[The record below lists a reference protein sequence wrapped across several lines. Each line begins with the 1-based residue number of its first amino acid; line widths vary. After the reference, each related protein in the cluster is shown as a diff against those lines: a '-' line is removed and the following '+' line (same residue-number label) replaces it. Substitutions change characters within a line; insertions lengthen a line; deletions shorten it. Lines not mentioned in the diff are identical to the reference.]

1 MKRKAIISL
10 MLIALMAIST
20 TIAVANSALDPQSLR
35 DYYASQPVVHM
46 SNMSVIYNP
55 DGTIKQVITGNQTI
69 ASSTTTPT
77 ATVKPNATA
86 TVVPATM
93 TVTAVPSMPA
103 ATKTQAPG
111 FEIILAAIGMI
122 SALVLITRKKKR

>member
-1 MKRKAIISL
+1 MV
-10 MLIALMAIST
+10 IST
-20 TIAVANSALDPQSLR
+20 AIVVANSELDPQAIS

-46 SNMSVIYNP
+46 SNQSVIYNP

-69 ASSTTTPT
+69 ASPTATPT

-86 TVVPATM
+86 TAVPATA
-93 TVTAVPSMPA
+93 TVTAVPSVPA

-122 SALVLITRKKKR
+122 TALVLITRKKK